1 LLDPFD
7 HCRRIKNTQAITR
20 NMLEYENVS
29 ADFVAAYFVL
39 MHGIRAVYD
48 ILLIAKPW
56 CYWYK
61 GSLPVPVDD
70 ELGGKES

>member
-1 LLDPFD
+1 
-7 HCRRIKNTQAITR
+7 
-20 NMLEYENVS
+20 MLEYENVS